1 MGSKP
6 KLLAIGSRIG
16 VRIMMAGPESI
27 TQPTRISS
35 TFTRIMKVMGLC
47 VMERIALA
55 SSWGIAQVV
64 TM

>member
-1 MGSKP
+1 
-6 KLLAIGSRIG
+6 
-16 VRIMMAGPESI
+16 MMAGPESI